1 MVYYTYYVNIVF
13 ILIIDIDRIVGI
25 TFFGHA
31 LRLWTLYALVLRPA
45 VARREHGQPGVRVAL
60 QVDHF
65 VFARYFAPE
74 LDCEQI

>member
-1 MVYYTYYVNIVF
+1 MYIIYYIYM
-13 ILIIDIDRIVGI
+13 DIIVGI
-25 TFFGHA
+25 TFFRHA
-31 LRLWTLYALVLRPA
+31 LRLRTLYALVLRPA
-45 VARREHGQPGVRVAL
+45 VARREHGQPGIWVAL